1 MDDTKL
7 DDRKRYMLA
16 IYRLALIAFLILTVT
31 FTTCTM
37 DKRHVMAQMVSDG
50 AEPMNAMCAV
60 YAGELISHECSIY
73 VARDLLKGENK

>member
-7 DDRKRYMLA
+7 DDEKR
-16 IYRLALIAFLILTVT
+16 YRLAIWRLTLIAFLILTAAL
-31 FTTCTM
+31 TTCSV

-60 YAGELISHECSIY
+60 YAGDFNSHECSIY